1 MERPKRMT
9 RALMMES
16 NIDLQ
21 LEVNQLR
28 SEIKGIKNDV
38 KEILRLM
45 TAVYDFET
53 HE

>member
-1 MERPKRMT
+1 MQSYT
-9 RALMMES
+9 
-16 NIDLQ
+16 DLQ

-28 SEIKGIKNDV
+28 AEMKGMKNDI

>member
-1 MERPKRMT
+1 MSK
-9 RALMMES
+9 ALMIQS
-16 NIDLQ
+16 YTDLQ

-28 SEIKGIKNDV
+28 AEMKGMKNDI